1 MDDRLVIYRA
11 ALNYAALGF
20 SVIPVNGK
28 KPVLDMWGKY
38 QFQRADARMI
48 FSWRVADI
56 LRGFG
61 VVCGRISNCVVID
74 LDGDEAVTTWRAA
87 FPHLLD
93 TYTVTSG
100 SGHGQ
105 HLYYRPTV
113 MPPTTR
119 IRGYELRSDG
129 CYVVAPPSPHPSGKT
144 YAVFHRVPIMQPH
157 NLIDVLAWLRA
168 RAWQQSDDDG
178 DNEYTDENDG
188 YNEPPPFIDN
198 TTDIISGRTVQEDI
212 PF

>member
-1 MDDRLVIYRA
+1 MDDGLVIYRA
-11 ALNYAALGF
+11 AQKYAELGF

-28 KPVLDMWGKY
+28 KPVFDMWGKY
-38 QFQRADARMI
+38 QFERAHPRTI
-48 FSWRVADI
+48 FTWRIAGI

-61 VVCGRISNCVVID
+61 VVCGRISNCVVIA

-100 SGHGQ
+100 SGHVQ

-113 MPPTTR
+113 MPPSMR

-129 CYVVAPPSPHPSGKT
+129 CYVVAPPSPHPSGKP
-144 YAVFHRVPIMQPH
+144 YAVSHRVPIMRPH

-168 RAWQQSDDDG
+168 RAWKQSEHDGYDD
-178 DNEYTDENDG
+178 YPDENDG
-188 YNEPPPFIDN
+188 YYEHPAFIDN
-198 TTDIISGRTVQEDI
+198 STDTTPGRTAWDDI